1 MLEHQISIF
10 LIHGGE
16 LYIYTPL
23 DNGVTFNV
31 ASDEYIYYSVYTIQY
46 IYYSVLISIIH
57 SQQHVYTQTMK
68 LLSIRQ

>member
-23 DNGVTFNV
+23 DYGVTFNV
-31 ASDEYIYYSVYTIQY
+31 ASDEYYSVYL
-46 IYYSVLISIIH
+46 LISIFII
-57 SQQHVYTQTMK
+57 QY
-68 LLSIRQ
+68 